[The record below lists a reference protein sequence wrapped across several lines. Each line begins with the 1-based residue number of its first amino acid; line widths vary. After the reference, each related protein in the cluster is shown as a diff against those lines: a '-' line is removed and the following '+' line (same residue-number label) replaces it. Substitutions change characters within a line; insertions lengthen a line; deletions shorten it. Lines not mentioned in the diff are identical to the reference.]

1 MYLSSLR
8 VNIAPGSVR
17 SASAAVRFF
26 ISTLTQFL
34 IVNKRIWKIIFRSMA
49 VENDYFSLLRRS
61 VMLTFTSSIQ
71 LGEGDGFPE
80 ESELDI
86 EIQI

>member
-1 MYLSSLR
+1 
-8 VNIAPGSVR
+8 
-17 SASAAVRFF
+17 
-26 ISTLTQFL
+26 
-34 IVNKRIWKIIFRSMA
+34 MA
-49 VENDYFSLLRRS
+49 VESDHFSLLRRS